1 METLDKLR
9 VTLND
14 RKSRI
19 DTLSLQLRERINR
32 IEEFE
37 KKIEAANDPETFYK
51 VKMEFLG
58 APEGLVEPIEASTD
72 TEKPKKDYTVAL
84 LDLKERYL
92 PSSHN
97 ASQDKIKVI

>member
-9 VTLND
+9 IALND
-14 RKSRI
+14 RKSKI

-37 KKIEAANDPETFYK
+37 KKIEDPETFYK

-58 APEGLVEPIEASTD
+58 TPESSVEPEVEPD

-92 PSSHN
+92 PSSHK
-97 ASQDKIKVI
+97 ASQENIGSGCKGN